1 MLIIMLAIMLIIM
14 LIYAYYYAFML
25 ILCFYAIML
34 AACYYAFFY
43 ARIIGTSQAITVTDS
58 KVSIR
63 IRKMEMVESAAI
75 YAILK
80 RSGLVLQLM

>member
-43 ARIIGTSQAITVTDS
+43 ARIIGTSQSTSAPTFRSTCHVLGHNTATAVRTRAVTDC
-58 KVSIR
+58 
-63 IRKMEMVESAAI
+63 
-75 YAILK
+75 
-80 RSGLVLQLM
+80 RSDPE